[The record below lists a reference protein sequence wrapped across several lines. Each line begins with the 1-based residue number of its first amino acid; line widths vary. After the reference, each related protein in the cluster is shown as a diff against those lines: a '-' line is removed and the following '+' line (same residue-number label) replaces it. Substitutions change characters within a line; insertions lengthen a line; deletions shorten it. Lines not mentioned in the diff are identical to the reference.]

1 MKKTIVLLLSVLF
14 IISSCSNLDHSTENN
29 TSSPLTTSST
39 DILPSITHK
48 SSSQNDS
55 SVSNSSKQVS
65 EDLIKRDD
73 VTYFEESDG
82 VGYIY
87 QGVRYDLTNR
97 YDKIADPFVN
107 GKAIVIKDGYSGLID
122 LESSEIFPCI
132 YKGGITYSESKR
144 GRIFYFLLTA
154 SIRCYDRDVYSEYWS
169 LMEMIPFQHLRKCK

>member
-1 MKKTIVLLLSVLF
+1 MKKMIVLLLSVLF
-14 IISSCSNLDHSTENN
+14 IIFSCSNLDHSTENN
-29 TSSPLTTSST
+29 TSSPLKTSST

-122 LESSEIFPCI
+122 LERVKLFHVFIKEELLILNQKEEEYF
-132 YKGGITYSESKR
+132 
-144 GRIFYFLLTA
+144 IFYLQLLSVVMT
-154 SIRCYDRDVYSEYWS
+154 
-169 LMEMIPFQHLRKCK
+169 EMFIVNIGH